1 MNDNII
7 PLHSAAD
14 EPQPFDFNGQAVR
27 VIDIDGE
34 PWFVAADVAVIL
46 GYREAYD
53 LTRGL
58 DEDEK
63 GPQIVRTP
71 GGDQSMTCISE
82 SGLYS
87 AILRSR
93 VEGAKAFKKWVTGT
107 VLPAIRKTGSYGA
120 PKELTFEE
128 MVERTLL
135 ESRARIRKTGSY
147 GAPKEL
153 TFEEMVERT
162 LLESRARIQALES
175 SVQELEP
182 KANAWDR
189 LCGAGG
195 DKSASEAAKMLARG
209 GVPVGGLHK
218 LYALCDKKRS
228 EGGLGWFFTNGHG
241 QREPYQRVVDQG
253 LIRVKTGSYENSR
266 TGELVMT
273 ITPRFTAK
281 ALDAIA
287 RHLGAA
293 A

>member
-107 VLPAIRKTGSYGA
+107 VLPA
-120 PKELTFEE
+120 
-128 MVERTLL
+128 
-135 ESRARIRKTGSY
+135 IRKTGSY

>member
-14 EPQPFDFNGQAVR
+14 EPQPFDFNGQSVR
-27 VIDIDGE
+27 VVTIDGE
-34 PWFVAADVAVIL
+34 PWFVAADAAAIL
-46 GYREAYD
+46 GFKDAYY

-58 DEDEK
+58 DDDETA
-63 GPQIVRTP
+63 PHIL
-71 GGDQSMTCISE
+71 GDAVGREQEMTIISE

-107 VLPAIRKTGSYGA
+107 VLPA
-120 PKELTFEE
+120 
-128 MVERTLL
+128 
-135 ESRARIRKTGSY
+135 IRKTGSY

>member
-7 PLHSAAD
+7 PLHSAVH
-14 EPQPFDFNGQAVR
+14 EPQPFDFNGQPIRIVT
-27 VIDIDGE
+27 IDGE
-34 PWFVAADVAVIL
+34 PWFVAADAAAIL
-46 GYREAYD
+46 GFKDAYY

-58 DEDEK
+58 DDDETV
-63 GPQIVRTP
+63 PHIL
-71 GGDQSMTCISE
+71 GDAVGREQEMTVVSE

-93 VEGAKAFKKWVTGT
+93 VDGAKAFKRWITREVI
-107 VLPAIRKTGSYGA
+107 PA
-120 PKELTFEE
+120 
-128 MVERTLL
+128 
-135 ESRARIRKTGSY
+135 IRKTGSY